1 MAHGGGNKV
10 SSHRSDGP
18 YPDSWENDSNSD
30 SGRSGYSG
38 SSQYISDCDT
48 NSHGTAGVAEYV

>member
-18 YPDSWENDSNSD
+18 YPDSWENDSQSD
-30 SGRSGYSG
+30 SESGRSG
-38 SSQYISDCDT
+38 SSQYISDSDT
-48 NSHGTAGVAEYV
+48 HSHGTAGIAEFV